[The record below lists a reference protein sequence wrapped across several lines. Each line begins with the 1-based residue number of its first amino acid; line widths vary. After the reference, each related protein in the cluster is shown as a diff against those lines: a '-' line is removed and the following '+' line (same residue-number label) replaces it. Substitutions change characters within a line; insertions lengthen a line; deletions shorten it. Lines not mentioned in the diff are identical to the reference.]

1 MERAGGVQWA
11 DRHGFAG
18 EHGARVEPFVHL
30 HQRDAG
36 LGVAGLDGAVD
47 RGRAAP
53 ARQQRGVDVQAPI
66 ARQGQHLGRQDQ
78 AVGGHHHD
86 IGRRGRQRIDSR
98 AGFLGILALAA
109 QRARLEHEPQAGIE
123 GELLD
128 RARLQLHAAARR
140 AVRLGQH
147 GHHRKACGVDGLQGD
162 AREFRGAGKGN
173 AQWLGLGHGRVPR

>member
-1 MERAGGVQWA
+1 MDIQ
-11 DRHGFAG
+11 
-18 EHGARVEPFVHL
+18 
-30 HQRDAG
+30 
-36 LGVAGLDGAVD
+36 
-47 RGRAAP
+47 AA
-53 ARQQRGVDVQAPI
+53 Q